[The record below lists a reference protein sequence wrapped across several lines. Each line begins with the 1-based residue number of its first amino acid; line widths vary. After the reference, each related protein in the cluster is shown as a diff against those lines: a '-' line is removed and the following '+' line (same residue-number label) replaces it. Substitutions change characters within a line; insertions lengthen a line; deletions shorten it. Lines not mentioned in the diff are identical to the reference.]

1 MKIVSCRFLFGSLIL
16 LLVDTLWVASSEMT
30 EYLYHEKNFNKPF
43 FTAYIKGVMFSL
55 YLFGFIF
62 FDSWWTQKNH
72 LNPGDYYS
80 IVSDSDQQNLTLDDD
95 EDEEEEDDDD
105 DDEDSDDNNDR
116 TTENVMKNSNISDG
130 MAINSSS
137 KDMESVKSS
146 NSHFLSDSV
155 WIPIKRCSDTSS
167 LSGKSSETEDD
178 ESVSGD
184 GHVFI
189 DNNPSNAILIGDSK
203 NNSTKNNKNKNIS
216 SSSNVNF
223 IKKTSS
229 SSKRSKSKMKEK
241 LKSKRLVRFS
251 NLIEVRQLSDKHADD
266 AFLSRLSYSS
276 FMRVLYQRNRQRLHS
291 NTNELTGNNQ
301 STSPLSSSNYGHH
314 HHHHHHDHTNKLT
327 IRETAILAFY
337 FTWIWFAAHLS
348 FHMGLQYSEAGLV
361 NVLSSTTPLFTLLL
375 GILFPSGSVT
385 DSLSLTKLLCVLLSI
400 SSVAMISNIEPI
412 NPHQSSNQPFQA
424 NNLATI
430 NNNHNNNSGK
440 LNMANNETILPL
452 GSIWSL
458 CGAFFYSVYIVL
470 MRYNLVHDSMLN
482 FPMFFGFIGLFSM
495 IFMSPFLMLLN
506 FTHIETFQW
515 PSQDQWILI
524 LVNGLCGTV
533 ISELLWLLGS
543 FMTSSLVGTIS
554 VSFTIPMAVF
564 FDIFYK
570 NIEYPRVFFLGTIP
584 MFFSFIIVIFI
595 SQYERWDPILEIL
608 ERCLYSIGSSPRK
621 TFNCS
626 TGTIRLEESLNEI
639 RKSDNGDDEKNH
651 KNTNHHHHHQ
661 QHSGKNNH
669 STKNETTMDQIIDTT
684 NNIEMNTCDSHNKHS
699 NNHQLPS
706 SSTSTSIRHYQFNK
720 QRIADQNNHH
730 NDRHDDDDDEHNE
743 QTKSLIEAAEADAA
757 SSSSKI

>member
-1 MKIVSCRFLFGSLIL
+1 
-16 LLVDTLWVASSEMT
+16 
-30 EYLYHEKNFNKPF
+30 
-43 FTAYIKGVMFSL
+43 
-55 YLFGFIF
+55 
-62 FDSWWTQKNH
+62 
-72 LNPGDYYS
+72 
-80 IVSDSDQQNLTLDDD
+80 
-95 EDEEEEDDDD
+95 
-105 DDEDSDDNNDR
+105 
-116 TTENVMKNSNISDG
+116 
-130 MAINSSS
+130 
-137 KDMESVKSS
+137 
-146 NSHFLSDSV
+146 
-155 WIPIKRCSDTSS
+155 
-167 LSGKSSETEDD
+167 
-178 ESVSGD
+178 
-184 GHVFI
+184 
-189 DNNPSNAILIGDSK
+189 
-203 NNSTKNNKNKNIS
+203 
-216 SSSNVNF
+216 
-223 IKKTSS
+223 
-229 SSKRSKSKMKEK
+229 MKEK

-301 STSPLSSSNYGHH
+301 STSPLSSSNYGH

-412 NPHQSSNQPFQA
+412 NPHQSSHQPFQA

-482 FPMFFGFIGLFSM
+482 FPMFFGNYFVFVLFIGLLTDNCFFQQIGFIGLFSM

-533 ISELLWLLGS
+533 ISELLWLL
-543 FMTSSLVGTIS
+543 
-554 VSFTIPMAVF
+554 
-564 FDIFYK
+564 
-570 NIEYPRVFFLGTIP
+570 
-584 MFFSFIIVIFI
+584 
-595 SQYERWDPILEIL
+595 
-608 ERCLYSIGSSPRK
+608 
-621 TFNCS
+621 
-626 TGTIRLEESLNEI
+626 
-639 RKSDNGDDEKNH
+639 
-651 KNTNHHHHHQ
+651 
-661 QHSGKNNH
+661 
-669 STKNETTMDQIIDTT
+669 
-684 NNIEMNTCDSHNKHS
+684 
-699 NNHQLPS
+699 
-706 SSTSTSIRHYQFNK
+706 
-720 QRIADQNNHH
+720 
-730 NDRHDDDDDEHNE
+730 
-743 QTKSLIEAAEADAA
+743 
-757 SSSSKI
+757 